1 MNSSSAEQVH
11 KIEVRGIVTPARQ
24 SCFIHKGGS
33 VMRKL
38 LSVSLALAVALV
50 FAGALRAEEKK
61 EVTLKGEILCAKCEL
76 KEAKRCTTAIVVKED
91 GKDITYYF
99 KDKGNKETYHEDV
112 CGGGRKEG
120 TVTGT
125 VTEKDGKKY
134 ITPSKVEYA
143 KK

>member
-1 MNSSSAEQVH
+1 
-11 KIEVRGIVTPARQ
+11 
-24 SCFIHKGGS
+24 
-33 VMRKL
+33 MRKL

-76 KEAKRCTTAIVVKED
+76 KEAKKCTTAIVVKED

>member
-1 MNSSSAEQVH
+1 MNSPSAEQVH
-11 KIEVRGIVTPARQ
+11 KIEVRGIVTPARHRA
-24 SCFIHKGGS
+24 FIHKGGS

-38 LSVSLALAVALV
+38 LSVWLALAVALV

-76 KEAKRCTTAIVVKED
+76 KEAKKCTTAIVVKED